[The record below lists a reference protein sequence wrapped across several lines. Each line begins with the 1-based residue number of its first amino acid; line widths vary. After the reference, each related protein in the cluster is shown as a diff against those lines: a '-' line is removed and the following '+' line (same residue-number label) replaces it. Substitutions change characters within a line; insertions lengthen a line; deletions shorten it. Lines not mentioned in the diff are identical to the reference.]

1 MNFKIEKLHSDAYK
15 VNGKA
20 VLRNELG
27 DWLAPFHTLSDAEW
41 DAFYEQLILPQ
52 PLQRRGGKNNAT
64 KGGEFHHP
72 GGMKS

>member
-41 DAFYEQLILPQ
+41 DAFYEQLILP
-52 PLQRRGGKNNAT
+52 PSKGGGGKNNAT
-64 KGGEFHHP
+64 KGGEP
-72 GGMKS
+72 QPLGGMKS

>member
-41 DAFYEQLILPQ
+41 NAFYEQLILPQ
-52 PLQRRGGKNNAT
+52 PLQRRGVKITLPKEGSSNLWE
-64 KGGEFHHP
+64 G
-72 GGMKS
+72 

>member
-1 MNFKIEKLHSDAYK
+1 MKFKIEKLHSDAYK

-41 DAFYEQLILPQ
+41 DAFYEQLILP
-52 PLQRRGGKNNAT
+52 PAPPKEGGKNNAT
-64 KGGEFHHP
+64 KGG
-72 GGMKS
+72 MKS

>member
-41 DAFYEQLILPQ
+41 DAFYEQLILPLTSS
-52 PLQRRGGKNNAT
+52 PNPSKGGGG